1 MLDPDTPAS
10 NDKDSSLAFINNSLK
25 IWTGEVGALIL
36 SLDYLHTVG
45 VETQV
50 QALSKRFRNF
60 AIYEPYGY
68 PRKVQCSQEFSLCRH
83 HENSGEKDNDN
94 AKDSDD

>member
-1 MLDPDTPAS
+1 MSEWIQAAHAEPEKNFIPIWNSQRKIQFRPLRLVLDPDTPAS

-45 VETQV
+45 VENPSTGLVEAIQE
-50 QALSKRFRNF
+50 FRN
-60 AIYEPYGY
+60 
-68 PRKVQCSQEFSLCRH
+68 L
-83 HENSGEKDNDN
+83 
-94 AKDSDD
+94 